1 MKRKVL
7 ILSLVAG
14 ALLVLG
20 IGGFI
25 MVDYATKSATRGIV
39 VYTQNARGAP
49 DGIYTGSYE
58 ILPVKA
64 VVRVSVEDGE
74 MTDISILEHQNGL
87 GGKAERIVN
96 DVLERQSLNV
106 DVVSG
111 ATASSKAIL
120 KAIENA
126 IQSGENG

>member
-1 MKRKVL
+1 MKRKMIV
-7 ILSLVAG
+7 IALVAG
-14 ALLVLG
+14 VVLVIG

-25 MVDYATKSATRGIV
+25 AVDRATKSATKNIV
-39 VYTQNARGAP
+39 VYTQNASGIP
-49 DGIYTGSYE
+49 DGTYDGSYE
-58 ILPVKA
+58 ISPVKV

-74 MTDISILEHQNGL
+74 ITGIDILEHQNGL
-87 GGKAERIVN
+87 GGKAERIVD
-96 DVLERQSLNV
+96 DVLERQSLRV

-126 IQSGENG
+126 LHSGGNG